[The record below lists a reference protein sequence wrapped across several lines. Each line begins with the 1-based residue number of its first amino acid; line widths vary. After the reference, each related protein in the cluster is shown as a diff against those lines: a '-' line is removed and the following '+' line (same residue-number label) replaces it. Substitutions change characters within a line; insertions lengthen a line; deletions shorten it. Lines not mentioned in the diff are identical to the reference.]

1 MRVTIQFEPADER
14 DDEVIDITRIADGYL
29 VESND
34 HTASLMRSSD
44 YDQPF
49 ALIERAI
56 YVLRRK
62 GLR

>member
-1 MRVTIQFEPADER
+1 MRVTIQFDAADER
-14 DDEVIDITRIADGYL
+14 DDEVIDITRIAHGYL
-29 VESND
+29 IESND
-34 HTASLMRSSD
+34 HSVSLLRSSD
-44 YDQPF
+44 DDQPC